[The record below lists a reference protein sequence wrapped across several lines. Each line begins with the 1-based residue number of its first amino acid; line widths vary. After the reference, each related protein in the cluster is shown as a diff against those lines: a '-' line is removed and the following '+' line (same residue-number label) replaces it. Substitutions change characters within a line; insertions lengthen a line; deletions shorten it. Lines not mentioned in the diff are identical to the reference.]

1 MRSCPAEKCL
11 PLARR
16 TITDTS
22 LSAAARDFEEDERG
36 AVAGVAHLEAE
47 AVGSVARAEAQPQR
61 RAVLRAQRR
70 RLHLGA
76 ADLVLGVAREHRR
89 AAVELNPARM
99 RAAFTLL
106 EFERL
111 ARHVSDNEIAAAV
124 AESDSRA
131 PRDRLRAAL
140 RLLAST
146 RGLVEPPRNAADDD
160 VDDPMGHAMDAYDS
174 AMAVTAP
181 AVDQVVRVLRAALR

>member
-1 MRSCPAEKCL
+1 M
-11 PLARR
+11 
-16 TITDTS
+16 
-22 LSAAARDFEEDERG
+22 
-36 AVAGVAHLEAE
+36 
-47 AVGSVARAEAQPQR
+47 
-61 RAVLRAQRR
+61 
-70 RLHLGA
+70 
-76 ADLVLGVAREHRR
+76 LGVAREHRR